1 MRQGKEERVAEEGCR
16 VGPCGLWASLR
27 CLSPIRTHDP
37 VRPWNRRV
45 VSAEVGGQAG
55 EDGHQG
61 GRGSQSCGKRAR
73 AWRPL
78 TVGPL
83 APSISTTVL
92 HLHFLFTASFQ
103 AGIINSHRLVFRP
116 SVSFLSACTFLP

>member
-16 VGPCGLWASLR
+16 VGPCGPWASLR

-45 VSAEVGGQAG
+45 VSAEVGSQAG

-61 GRGSQSCGKRAR
+61 GCGSQSCGKRPEHGTRSLWVLWPQAS
-73 AWRPL
+73 L
-78 TVGPL
+78 Q
-83 APSISTTVL
+83 PSL

-116 SVSFLSACTFLP
+116 SVSFLPACTFLQ